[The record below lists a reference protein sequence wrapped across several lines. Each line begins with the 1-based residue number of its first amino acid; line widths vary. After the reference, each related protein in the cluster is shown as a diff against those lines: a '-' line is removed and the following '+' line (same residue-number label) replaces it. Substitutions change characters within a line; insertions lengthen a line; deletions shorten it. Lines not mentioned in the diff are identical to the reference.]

1 MESASAL
8 SHSVYSLTFEG
19 DFSGKW
25 YKVEQFS

>member
-19 DFSGKW
+19 EFDGKL
-25 YKVEQFS
+25 YKVEKVS